1 MFCYIGEFMDEHKKK
16 AINLMIETTAAALN
30 KNRFKTDISHNKN
43 EAARKIIS
51 LIGEGK
57 SVGMGSSITLAELG
71 LYEMIASKNTV
82 YVHKPSMSQQ
92 EKRKIWLSCIDSDFY
107 LASPQAIT
115 MDGKLVFI
123 DGTGNRCAALTWGP
137 KHVILVAGFNKI
149 VSSLDEG
156 RIRMREKAAIPNNIR
171 LNKKNPCVLTGKCQD
186 CSSPE
191 RICNIVTEIWKRP
204 KVTEYSIFL
213 INEELGY

>member
-1 MFCYIGEFMDEHKKK
+1 MDEHKKK
-16 AINLMIETTAAALN
+16 AVKLMFEKTAAALS
-30 KNRFKTDISHNKN
+30 KNGFKADISNDKK
-43 EAARKIIS
+43 EAAGKIIS

-57 SVGMGSSITLAELG
+57 KVGMGGSITMAELG
-71 LYEMIASKNTV
+71 LPEMISAKNTL
-82 YVHKPSMSQQ
+82 YVHKPSMTQD
-92 EKRKIWLSCIDSDFY
+92 ERRKTWLSCMDSDFY
-107 LASPQAIT
+107 LASPQAVT

-137 KHVILVAGFNKI
+137 RHIILAAGFNKI
-149 VSSLDEG
+149 VSSLDEA

-171 LNKKNPCVLTGKCQD
+171 LGKKNPCVLTGKCED

-191 RICNIVTEIWKRP
+191 RICNIVTEIWKKP
-204 KVTEYSIFL
+204 KITEYSVFL